1 MTSLTKLEDG
11 INRLRVKGGANPES
25 LYDLLNG
32 YITNAKTIKGREGT
46 VVTDTVPSG
55 CAGLCVY
62 QEKLTTF
69 HPTSAAGATGTLAIK
84 ILRHPTDGTL
94 TLKYIHFAEPFLGY
108 LYVVAQY
115 SDDSVHH
122 FWLQSSK
129 TWTANTP
136 YKEGDVVE
144 PTVAN
149 GYAYKAVRLGTPLNK
164 WSPLVARALT
174 DVVVPTVANGYKYTV
189 TSVTG
194 SNPASGSTEPTW
206 IAEDGATVIEGIVS
220 TDTGTSGSGGTGG
233 TSGSGTADT
242 GGGGTVN
249 VPPDVVDRYQRDNQ
263 VQ

>member
-1 MTSLTKLEDG
+1 
-11 INRLRVKGGANPES
+11 
-25 LYDLLNG
+25 
-32 YITNAKTIKGREGT
+32 
-46 VVTDTVPSG
+46 
-55 CAGLCVY
+55 
-62 QEKLTTF
+62 LTTF
-69 HPTSAAGATGTLAIK
+69 HPTSATGATGTLAIK

-164 WSPLVARALT
+164 WLPLVSRSVS
-174 DVVVPTVANGYKYTV
+174 DVVIPTTPNGYKYTV

-194 SNPASGSTEPTW
+194 SNPASGSTEPAWVAT
-206 IAEDGATVIEGIVS
+206 DGAIVIEGNTS
-220 TDTGTSGSGGTGG
+220 TTGTSSDTASGG
-233 TSGSGTADT
+233 SAST

-249 VPPDVVDRYQRDNQ
+249 VPPEVIERYLINDETEKR
-263 VQ
+263 